1 MKEYLADV
9 QEVMEQQQTGEEGLS
24 SREAGE
30 RLQKYGKNKLK
41 EGKKESLIH
50 KFLMELKDPM
60 VLILIAAA
68 VISGITSAYSG
79 ESFADV
85 IIIMIVVVI
94 NAVLGVFQE
103 SKAEKAIAALQEI
116 AAAHVEG
123 HSRRPSGDAAERGA
137 GSRRYCDSGGRRFC
151 SG

>member
-60 VLILIAAA
+60 VLKMCIRDSRITEAAGLFQ
-68 VISGITSAYSG
+68 VS
-79 ESFADV
+79 ESV
-85 IIIMIVVVI
+85 YLSCRNKIWICRW
-94 NAVLGVFQE
+94 
-103 SKAEKAIAALQEI
+103 S
-116 AAAHVEG
+116 
-123 HSRRPSGDAAERGA
+123 P
-137 GSRRYCDSGGRRFC
+137 
-151 SG
+151 